1 MSTNASHTDT
11 CSVDYAVSE
20 YACYEKTLTTNTLV
34 LVDYAAN
41 LQFSGPR
48 GQRLGGSEQQRNYF
62 KQSGNKSQST
72 RLSAKEVYGL
82 H

>member
-20 YACYEKTLTTNTLV
+20 YTCYEKAFITNTLV
-34 LVDYAAN
+34 LVDYTAN

-48 GQRLGGSEQQRNYF
+48 GQRLSGSEQQRSYF
-62 KQSGNKSQST
+62 KQNGNQSQST